1 MLPRTRSPSVVD
13 RFVELASDI
22 EVAMLTTVSS
32 DGFLHSRPMGTL
44 RPVSVAE
51 LWFFSRANATK
62 VEEIERE
69 QEVSL
74 TYVDP
79 VRHRYLAVSG
89 RAGIVHD
96 PAKAAELWTPLA
108 RIWFPEGPDDTDLR
122 LLRVQP
128 HHIEYWDT
136 EEKRMKLLFDAAR
149 AAFGEKTAAPVE
161 AHRPFKV

>member
-1 MLPRTRSPSVVD
+1 MLPRTRSPSLVD
-13 RFVELASDI
+13 RFIELASDI

-62 VEEIERE
+62 IEEIERE

-89 RAGIVHD
+89 RARIVHD
-96 PAKAAELWTPLA
+96 PARAAELWTPLA
-108 RIWFPEGPDDTDLR
+108 RLWFPDGRADADLR

-136 EEKRMKLLFDAAR
+136 EEKRMKLLFEAAR
-149 AAFGEKTAAPVE
+149 AAFGEKPETPAA
-161 AHRPFKV
+161 AHQQLKV